1 MLKTKAIRKIFIT
14 TLSLFI
20 LLVVYSIPNT
30 INNNVLRTN
39 LEVENTTGLYT
50 NNIYLLNNDNYL
62 VKAKILL
69 DSKKIEDKIKK
80 IISNLTI
87 SKSSKFS
94 NDLKA
99 IIPKDTK
106 LLNMSINN
114 KIVTLKFSSEFLN
127 MKVDKEKQI
136 ISGLVYSILDL
147 DDIDGVIILVNNKV
161 LDKYPN
167 TKEELPKILD
177 KKIGIN
183 KEYNLSSRDN
193 INKVVIYYINK
204 SGNNNYYVPVTK
216 YVNDSRDKIK
226 IIVEELTTSYIYENN
241 LMSFLNSNTKLINYK
256 EQENIMFLNFNK
268 YLFDGNSKVMEEVLY
283 TISYSVFDNYDV
295 NQVMF
300 QVDGKNINTVGRK
313 DLK

>member
-114 KIVTLKFSSEFLN
+114 KIVTLNFSSEFLN

-241 LMSFLNSNTKLINYK
+241 LMSFLNSNTRLINYK

>member
-114 KIVTLKFSSEFLN
+114 KIVTLNFSSEFLN

>member
-69 DSKKIEDKIKK
+69 DSKNIEDKIKK

-114 KIVTLKFSSEFLN
+114 KIVTLNFSSEFLN

>member
-69 DSKKIEDKIKK
+69 DSKNIEDKIKK

-114 KIVTLKFSSEFLN
+114 KIVTLNFSSEFLN

-241 LMSFLNSNTKLINYK
+241 LMSFLNSNTKLINYR

>member
-69 DSKKIEDKIKK
+69 DSKNIEDKIKK

-114 KIVTLKFSSEFLN
+114 KIVTLNFSSEFLN

-147 DDIDGVIILVNNKV
+147 DDIDRVIILVNNKV

>member
-1 MLKTKAIRKIFIT
+1 MLKTKAIRKIFVT

-114 KIVTLKFSSEFLN
+114 KIVTLNFSSEFLN

-241 LMSFLNSNTKLINYK
+241 LMSFLNSNTRLINYR

>member
-1 MLKTKAIRKIFIT
+1 MLKTKAIRKIFVT

-114 KIVTLKFSSEFLN
+114 KIVTLNFSSEFLN

-241 LMSFLNSNTKLINYK
+241 LMSFLNSNTRLINYR

-268 YLFDGNSKVMEEVLY
+268 YLFDGNSKVMEEVLD

>member
-69 DSKKIEDKIKK
+69 DSKIQEDKIKK

-114 KIVTLKFSSEFLN
+114 KIVTLNFSSEFLN

-167 TKEELPKILD
+167 TKEELPEILD

-241 LMSFLNSNTKLINYK
+241 LMSFLNSNTKLINYR
-256 EQENIMFLNFNK
+256 EQENVMFLNFNK

>member
-1 MLKTKAIRKIFIT
+1 MEQR
-14 TLSLFI
+14 
-20 LLVVYSIPNT
+20 
-30 INNNVLRTN
+30 
-39 LEVENTTGLYT
+39 
-50 NNIYLLNNDNYL
+50 IY
-62 VKAKILL
+62 
-69 DSKKIEDKIKK
+69 
-80 IISNLTI
+80 
-87 SKSSKFS
+87 
-94 NDLKA
+94 
-99 IIPKDTK
+99 
-106 LLNMSINN
+106 
-114 KIVTLKFSSEFLN
+114 
-127 MKVDKEKQI
+127 
-136 ISGLVYSILDL
+136 G
-147 DDIDGVIILVNNKV
+147 
-161 LDKYPN
+161 KYPN
-167 TKEELPKILD
+167 TQEELPKILD

>member
-114 KIVTLKFSSEFLN
+114 KIVTLNFSSEFLN

-147 DDIDGVIILVNNKV
+147 DDIDRVIILVNNKV

-241 LMSFLNSNTKLINYK
+241 LMSFLNSNTRLINYK